1 MKKEVIAL
9 AGQATPEQIT
19 SWKKSYGD
27 VFAISVDGK
36 VCYLRK
42 PGRKEMSYAASIG
55 MTDPMGVSEAIL
67 NACWLGG
74 CEEIKTQD
82 DLFLSAVSQIDKVVE
97 TKKAELVKL

>member
-1 MKKEVIAL
+1 MEKKVLAL
-9 AGQATPEQIT
+9 TGQASSEQIE

-27 VFAISVDGK
+27 VFAITVDGK

-55 MTDPMGVSEAIL
+55 MSDPMGISEAIL
-67 NACWLGG
+67 TTCWLGG
-74 CEEIKTQD
+74 CEEIRTRD